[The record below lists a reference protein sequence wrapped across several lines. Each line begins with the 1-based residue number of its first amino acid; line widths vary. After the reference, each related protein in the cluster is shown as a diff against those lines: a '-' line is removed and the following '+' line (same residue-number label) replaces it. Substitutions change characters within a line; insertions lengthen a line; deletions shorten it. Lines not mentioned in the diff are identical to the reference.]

1 MSRHNH
7 TLFMSIQCNMS
18 LLSRCIVGHPTS
30 VNLTSLSRGNQF
42 HRSIKGAYNCMHSRF
57 WSLCLSPRR
66 LHLCEK
72 KKICFPPLRPSLP
85 SVGRLSVR
93 WWFILA
99 IGRISSP
106 NIAENNKLFSII
118 AVSLNASL
126 FDRQLRCHSDKWPV
140 NANTRVSSLL
150 WLQWELQCELPKF
163 LLGFRHKY
171 FPL

>member
-7 TLFMSIQCNMS
+7 TLFMSIQCIMS

-42 HRSIKGAYNCMHSRF
+42 HRSIKGAYNCIPAFDHSVF
-57 WSLCLSPRR
+57 HHGDYISA
-66 LHLCEK
+66 K
-72 KKICFPPLRPSLP
+72 KKCFPPLRPSLP
-85 SVGRLSVR
+85 SVGRFSVR
-93 WWFILA
+93 WWFIFA

-126 FDRQLRCHSDKWPV
+126 FDRQLRCHSDKWPI